1 MKTYLFAT
9 ITGLTCCGAASN
21 ANADQALL
29 SCSGTVELIQQGRQ
43 VNPTD
48 ERSSIAIAVDTSRRI
63 ITIDKVQWP
72 VFGDASGDT
81 VVAMD
86 PNLGSLTLN
95 RITGSISVHFIQY
108 DGLKKFY
115 GECKPA
121 KRLF

>member
-1 MKTYLFAT
+1 MKIYLFGA
-9 ITGLTCCGAASN
+9 IAGLTCCGAASN
-21 ANADQALL
+21 ATAEQVLL
-29 SCSGTVELIQQGRQ
+29 TCSGTVELIQQGRQ

-48 ERSSIAIAVDTSRRI
+48 ERSSIAIAVDTSQRI
-63 ITIDKVQWP
+63 ITIDNVKWP
-72 VFGDASGDT
+72 VFGDVSGET

-95 RITGSISVHFIQY
+95 RMTRAISVHFIQL